1 MARRNKR
8 QRPTRDVE
16 VYWGEPSE
24 PQQRFL
30 DAKPKNVGYG
40 GARGGGKSWVVR
52 IKAIMLALAYPG
64 IKILIVRRTFPE
76 LEANHLGP
84 LREMLL
90 PLKIGVKYNAQRR
103 EFRFAN
109 GATIKGG
116 YCNNDNDLMQYQ
128 GTEYDVEFL
137 EEVTNLR
144 PEWIEKIIVCC
155 RGANTLPKHVY
166 WTCNPG
172 GPGHSLVKRLFV
184 DRVYQGA
191 EKPEDYEFIP
201 ARVTDNKA
209 LMTLQPDY
217 YDTLNAL
224 NPKLRKMWL
233 DGSWDV
239 LEGQVFEE
247 FRDNPEGYVTR
258 RWSHVI
264 SAFEPD
270 PGWQIYRAY
279 DHGYNKPFS
288 LAWYAIDYDGVIY
301 RILEMYGCRENEPDQ
316 GVHWTADRIF
326 AEAQKVE
333 LQHPWL
339 RGKKILGVADP
350 SIWRADGGVSVA
362 ETAGQYG
369 IYFQPGDNE
378 RIAGWMQCHYRLQF
392 DEAGYSR
399 FYVMK
404 ETNPGFIRTIPLLEY
419 DPVKPEDV
427 NTKQEDHIADEWR
440 YLMQSR
446 PVQPILPEAEPV
458 YAPLMDPLNQLTR
471 TRYGQT
477 RFG

>member
-1 MARRNKR
+1 MARRKR
-8 QRPTRDVE
+8 RAQQDREIDVF
-16 VYWGEPSE
+16 WGVPS
-24 PQQRFL
+24 PQQDRFL
-30 DAKPKNVGYG
+30 TATAKNVLYG

-52 IKAIMLALAYPG
+52 ISAIDYAFTYPG
-64 IKILIVRRTFPE
+64 IKILIVRKTFDE
-76 LEANHLGP
+76 LNGNHLLP
-84 LREMLL
+84 LRSMLL
-90 PLKIGVKYNAQRR
+90 PLKLGVTYNKG
-103 EFRFAN
+103 EHTFYFPN
-109 GATIKGG
+109 GSTIMGR
-116 YCNNDNDLMQYQ
+116 YCGCDADLDHFQ
-128 GTEYDVEFL
+128 GQEWHIIYL
-137 EEVTNLR
+137 EEATNLR
-144 PEWIEKIIVCC
+144 PEWIERITACN
-155 RGANTLPKHVY
+155 RSADTLPKHAY
-166 WTCNPG
+166 WTANPG
-172 GPGHSLVKRLFV
+172 GPGHTLAKRLFV
-184 DRVYQGA
+184 DRKYIGT
-191 EKPEDYEFIP
+191 EKPEDYDFIP
-201 ARVTDNKA
+201 AKVTDNKV
-209 LMTLQPDY
+209 LMQQDPDY
-217 YDTLNAL
+217 INKLTAL
-224 NPKLRKMWL
+224 SPKLRKMWL

-333 LQHPWL
+333 RQHPWL

-440 YLMQSR
+440 YMMQSR